1 MSAVVVGVDGS
12 DGSREALHWA
22 LGEARLRH
30 ATLRVVHAWR
40 MPYSPAT
47 AGYVPLPEAPLYAAA
62 KKGAQ
67 LVLTAEIL
75 AIEAGDVTVEPLL
88 VEGSAAAVLREAGK
102 DADLLVVGSRGH
114 GGFVELMLGST
125 GQQVAH
131 HATCPV
137 VIVRH

>member
-1 MSAVVVGVDGS
+1 MNSIVVGVDGS
-12 DGSREALHWA
+12 EESRRALRWA
-22 LGEARLRH
+22 LEEARLWQ
-30 ATLRVVHAWR
+30 ATLHVVHAWR
-40 MPYSPAT
+40 MPYAPAS
-47 AGYVPLPEAPLYAAA
+47 AGYVPLPEAPLYDAA

-75 AIEAGDVTVEPLL
+75 AIDAGDVPVESVL
-88 VEGSAAAVLREAGK
+88 VEGSPTHALLEAGS

-137 VIVRH
+137 VIVR

>member
-22 LGEARLRH
+22 LDEARLRH

-40 MPYSPAT
+40 MPYAPASV
-47 AGYVPLPEAPLYAAA
+47 GYVPLPETPLYDAA

-88 VEGSAAAVLREAGK
+88 VEGSVAAVLREAGK